1 MSNGDR
7 IMVSRDEL
15 ANLREQKSKAESLN
29 RVIKEE
35 NRHLHDRC
43 SAYMLAIDKYRDGLA
58 GAKSLHVLLCCV
70 AGMLACAVVYL
81 ALK

>member
-1 MSNGDR
+1 M
-7 IMVSRDEL
+7 ISRDEL
-15 ANLREQKSKAESLN
+15 ANLREQKRRLEGLN
-29 RVIKEE
+29 GALKEE

-43 SAYMLAIDKYRDGLA
+43 SAYMLAIDKYRVGLA
-58 GAKSLHVLLCCV
+58 GAKDLHVLLCVV